1 MVTTMARIGPSHQ
14 LEKPLCDLST
24 DHILQTLT
32 AARLK
37 PALTIFS
44 KPGLNPHL
52 VKLQMKL
59 TSVIPV
65 NATPQKGHIF
75 IMYLQ
80 TGFPRPAWLPN
91 EVVRLN

>member
-1 MVTTMARIGPSHQ
+1 MARIGPCHQ

-24 DHILQTLT
+24 DHILQTLTT

-59 TSVIPV
+59 TLVITV